1 MIRGEKPKVKKKV
14 KFTDDVN
21 IMFPE
26 IRDIVYNEPTKDE
39 GNKIELSILNVKT
52 IFSGL
57 NKGNIPQELKF
68 FKSRNELLNEALKRF
83 GYLNASDRPF
93 LNYVSSS
100 SGQDLLQR
108 NKIKIDLE
116 RSDVLMI
123 IIFYQL
129 KKIIQSL
136 AWKLNMLD

>member
-52 IFSGL
+52 IFPGL

-83 GYLNASDRPF
+83 GYLNASDHPF

>member
-83 GYLNASDRPF
+83 GYLNASDSPF

-129 KKIIQSL
+129 KKIYK
-136 AWKLNMLD
+136 A